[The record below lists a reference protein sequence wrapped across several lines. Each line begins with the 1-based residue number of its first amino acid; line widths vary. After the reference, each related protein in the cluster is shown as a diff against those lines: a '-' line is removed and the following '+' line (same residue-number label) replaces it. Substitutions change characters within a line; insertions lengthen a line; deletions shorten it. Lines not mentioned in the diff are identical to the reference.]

1 MIELRAAELSDYI
14 EIAKLHAENWRL
26 TYKEIMSDNYLNN
39 EVDNERLDTW
49 HKKLKNPNRN
59 QFVTVANLENSI
71 VGFCCLIINEDS
83 FFGSYIDS
91 LHVSAD
97 LQKSG
102 IGKMMIRHSA
112 KIISEKADSKKM
124 YLWVYESN
132 RNARIAYESL
142 GATNY
147 ETIEKA
153 NVDGTISKTCRYTWN
168 DIISLI

>member
-1 MIELRAAELSDYI
+1 MITLRSATLSDYI
-14 EIAKLHAENWRL
+14 GIAKLHADNWRL
-26 TYKEIMSDNYLNN
+26 TYRGIMSDNYLNS

-49 HKKLKNPNRN
+49 YKRLKNPNSN
-59 QFVTVANLENSI
+59 QFVTVANFENSI
-71 VGFCCLIINEDS
+71 VGFCCLILNEDAV
-83 FFGSYIDS
+83 FGSYIDS
-91 LHVSAD
+91 LHVSAN

-112 KIISEKADSKKM
+112 KIICENASSKKM

-132 RNARIAYESL
+132 KNARIAYERL

-153 NVDGTISKTCRYTWN
+153 NGDGTISKTCRYIW
-168 DIISLI
+168 DDVISLI

>member
-1 MIELRAAELSDYI
+1 MIKLRAAELSDYI

-26 TYKEIMSDNYLNN
+26 TYRGIMSDNFLNN
-39 EVDNERLDTW
+39 EVDKDRLDTW
-49 HKKLKNPNRN
+49 YKRLKNPNRN
-59 QFVTVANLENSI
+59 QFVTVANLENNI
-71 VGFCCLIINEDS
+71 VGFCCLILNEDPI
-83 FFGSYIDS
+83 FGSYIDS

-102 IGKMMIRHSA
+102 IGKMMTRHSA
-112 KIISEKADSKKM
+112 KIIFEKADSKKM

-132 RNARIAYESL
+132 KNARIVYESL

-153 NVDGTISKTCRYTWN
+153 NVDGTISKTCRYIWN

>member
-1 MIELRAAELSDYI
+1 MIKLRAAKLSDYI

-26 TYKEIMSDNYLNN
+26 TYRGIMSDNFLNN
-39 EVDNERLDTW
+39 EVDKDRLDTW
-49 HKKLKNPNRN
+49 YKRLKNPDRD

-83 FFGSYIDS
+83 IFGSYIDS
-91 LHVSAD
+91 LHVSAA

-102 IGKMMIRHSA
+102 IGKMMISHSA
-112 KIISEKADSKKM
+112 KIICENANSNKM

-132 RNARIAYESL
+132 KNARIAYESL

-153 NVDGTISKTCRYTWN
+153 NVDGTFSKTCRYTWN

>member
-1 MIELRAAELSDYI
+1 MIKLRSAELSDYI
-14 EIAKLHAENWRL
+14 GIAKLHADNWRL
-26 TYKEIMSDNYLNN
+26 TYRGIMGDNYLNC

-49 HKKLKNPNRN
+49 HKRLKNPNRN
-59 QFVTVANLENSI
+59 QFVTVASLENSI
-71 VGFCCLIINEDS
+71 VGFCCLILNEDS
-83 FFGSYIDS
+83 IFGSYIDS

-97 LQKSG
+97 LQRSG
-102 IGKMMIRHSA
+102 IGKMMISHSA
-112 KIISEKADSKKM
+112 KIIYENANSKKM

-132 RNARIAYESL
+132 KNARMAYESL

-153 NVDGTISKTCRYTWN
+153 SADGTISKTCRYIWN